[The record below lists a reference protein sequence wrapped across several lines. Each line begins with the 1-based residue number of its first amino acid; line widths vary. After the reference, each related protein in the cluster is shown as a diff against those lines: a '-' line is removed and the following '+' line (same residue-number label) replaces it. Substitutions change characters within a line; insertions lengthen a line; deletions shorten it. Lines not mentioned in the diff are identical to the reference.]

1 MFRNEHLDDD
11 EWTMAIN
18 WGDNDPKLPEFHME
32 DPSLLVLESEA
43 AKIQSNTFF
52 LVAATNIT
60 NIPVLEFNP
69 ENFMIYNYKKRP
81 DGKLIDRFNISEDWK
96 SESQNS
102 KLIKQT
108 HGPIKLMHSLPA
120 VKLHP
125 QFVSI
130 ATNYYNTY

>member
-43 AKIQSNTFF
+43 AKIQSNTFC

-60 NIPVLEFNP
+60 NIPV
-69 ENFMIYNYKKRP
+69 
-81 DGKLIDRFNISEDWK
+81 
-96 SESQNS
+96 
-102 KLIKQT
+102 
-108 HGPIKLMHSLPA
+108 
-120 VKLHP
+120 
-125 QFVSI
+125 
-130 ATNYYNTY
+130 